1 MTDPLRRV
9 QEKDRGAYRLET
21 CIPCIST
28 ASDSH
33 SGAVARVA
41 SAVDEGSVAI
51 KSVHQ
56 YRGE

>member
-1 MTDPLRRV
+1 MTDPLHRV
-9 QEKDRGAYRLET
+9 LEKDRGAYRLES
-21 CIPCIST
+21 CIPGIST

-56 YRGE
+56 YRCE